1 MTKTQAKELVRYY
14 LAQSE
19 NNDDEGCLLGVSL
32 RDYVREEST
41 WLAR

>member
-19 NNDDEGCLLGVSL
+19 NTENTADEDGLDPFQKG
-32 RDYVREEST
+32 ET
-41 WLAR
+41 K